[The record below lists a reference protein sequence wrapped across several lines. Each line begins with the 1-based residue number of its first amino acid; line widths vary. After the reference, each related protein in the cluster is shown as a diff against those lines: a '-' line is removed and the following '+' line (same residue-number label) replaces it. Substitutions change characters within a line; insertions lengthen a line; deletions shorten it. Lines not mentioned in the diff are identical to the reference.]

1 MKDAQSLDQTYETF
15 KQIGKVTGREHE
27 ANELVDETKHNV
39 EKVIKSVPRHHRSQS
54 VLWKYLLNLKYIQ
67 QANIHFD
74 DMLAQL
80 DAKNSFSNIEGW
92 KPVDKESIIKRIQIS
107 SFLQKDYLNQI
118 TIK

>member
-1 MKDAQSLDQTYETF
+1 MKNGVKVVYVKDAQSLDQTYETF

-54 VLWKYLLNLKYIQ
+54 VFMEVLLNLKYIQ

-74 DMLAQL
+74 DML
-80 DAKNSFSNIEGW
+80 SH
-92 KPVDKESIIKRIQIS
+92 
-107 SFLQKDYLNQI
+107 
-118 TIK
+118 